1 MLIINCTV
9 LLLSLYAY
17 IKLIRVFSFSK
28 TECVLTLI
36 NIFICCFNFFN
47 VLFRL
52 DILLIFPCVF
62 QTLIIIYMYRKVS
75 ILNTSVYLILS
86 KIKTFKQQEVK
97 SKEYKVFVVLVII
110 EILLLVITFSI
121 LIFFDF
127 NIDSYFTFGNP
138 NAFSISLTIL
148 ILYNI
153 SLNVMYCYKCY
164 FYLKIL
170 RINSDNID
178 QNIINEYLNK
188 DIDKEDGFL
197 SDNLVLNEHSIY
209 KSMIEVNDSLN
220 QNNDSKNISVLK
232 GKLNIVEHSEKDSLL
247 VRRRYQVIMYCSLNM
262 FFISFMAIYESIKI
276 YFFNKSDYE
285 TEGKLLF
292 PKSVRA
298 YILHMIFCVVLI
310 IPRLANHNAFFKFVE
325 TNISKVKEFQIE
337 QEDMILKDEDIE
349 KKENIE
355 RDTIDMKSLTFNRC
369 SNFIDE

>member
-1 MLIINCTV
+1 MLVINCTV

-17 IKLIRVFSFSK
+17 IKLIRVFSFKK

-86 KIKTFKQQEVK
+86 KIKSIKQSEIR
-97 SKEYKVFVVLVII
+97 SKEYRVFIVLIII
-110 EILLLVITFSI
+110 ELFLLITTFSI

-127 NIDSYFTFGNP
+127 NVDSYFTFGNP

-153 SLNVMYCYKCY
+153 IINVMYCYKCY

-170 RINSDNID
+170 RINSDNLD

-188 DIDKEDGFL
+188 DIEKEDEQL
-197 SDNLVLNEHSIY
+197 LDNFVINENSVY
-209 KSMIEVNDSLN
+209 KSMIDDSVDKNELNDT
-220 QNNDSKNISVLK
+220 KNISVLK
-232 GKLNIVEHSEKDSLL
+232 DKLNILEHSVKDSLL
-247 VRRRYQVIMYCSLNM
+247 VKRRYQVIMYCVLNI

-276 YFFNKSDYE
+276 YFFNKNDYE
-285 TEGKLLF
+285 VDGKLLF

-325 TNISKVKEFQIE
+325 TNLSKVKEFQIE
-337 QEDMILKDEDIE
+337 QSDMILKDEDIE
-349 KKENIE
+349 KENDENKNLDIKTL
-355 RDTIDMKSLTFNRC
+355 TINRC